1 MLKYV
6 AACLLVVGAVSGAKI
21 GRQIRNG
28 CNMTYLVEAPLCCS
42 TLPKVFGKP
51 EWEACAGTGKPKGP
65 PPCIV
70 ECMLKNVGA
79 LNDKTIDYTKLSDL
93 FKTNATTEEWKTIVG
108 TAFDTCKKLVEDFK
122 SKPGKKLRGLKKGKG
137 KGQGAID
144 GKDKCEPDSAILLTC
159 IQSELFVNCPSADVN
174 STVTEGVKPCAD
186 RITEIK
192 ACDKTA
198 PTLPGKGPRKGE
210 KRSGGRGGRSG

>member
-6 AACLLVVGAVSGAKI
+6 AACLLVVGAVSGAKLGKNI
-21 GRQIRNG
+21 KNG

-42 TLPKVFGKP
+42 TLPKVFGKS
-51 EWEACAGTGKPKGP
+51 EWEECAGTGKPKGP

-79 LNDKTIDYTKLSDL
+79 LNDKVIDYTKLSDL
-93 FKTNATTEEWKTIVG
+93 FKNNATTEEWKTIVG
-108 TAFDTCKKLVEDFK
+108 TAFDTCKKLVEDLA
-122 SKPGKKLRGLKKGKG
+122 SKMPKGLKKGKG
-137 KGQGAID
+137 K
-144 GKDKCEPDSAILLTC
+144 KCEPDSAVLLTC

-198 PTLPGKGPRKGE
+198 PSLPGKGQ
-210 KRSGGRGGRSG
+210 RGGLKKKQQKNKG